1 MTVLIEMTSR
11 DQDLFYWPKPNTH
24 GMPTEYWKLA
34 SEIDTLQ
41 ARYIRLCDVEPIPV
55 IELEEIDDQI
65 KQLEKIKSK
74 VYEQVMKG
82 AYCEQ
87 I

>member
-1 MTVLIEMTSR
+1 MTVLIEMASR
-11 DQDLFYWPKPNTH
+11 DPDVFYRPKPSTH
-24 GMPTEYWKLA
+24 GMPAEYWKLA
-34 SEIDTLQ
+34 GEIDTLQ
-41 ARYIRLCDVEPIPV
+41 ARYIRLCDVVPLPV

>member
-11 DQDLFYWPKPNTH
+11 DQDVFYRPKPSTH

-41 ARYIRLCDVEPIPV
+41 ARYIRLCDVEPLPV

-74 VYEQVMKG
+74 VYEQAMKG
-82 AYCEQ
+82 AK
-87 I
+87 

>member
-1 MTVLIEMTSR
+1 VTVLIEMTSR
-11 DQDLFYWPKPNTH
+11 DLDVFYWPKPSTH

-34 SEIDTLQ
+34 GEIDTLQ
-41 ARYIRLCDVEPIPV
+41 ARYIRLCDVVPLPV

-65 KQLEKIKSK
+65 KQLEKIKAK

-82 AYCEQ
+82 ACCE
-87 I
+87 

>member
-11 DQDLFYWPKPNTH
+11 DPDVFYRPKPSTH

-41 ARYIRLCDVEPIPV
+41 ARYIRLCDVVPLPV
-55 IELEEIDDQI
+55 IELEEIDDQL

-74 VYEQVMKG
+74 VYEQAMKG

>member
-1 MTVLIEMTSR
+1 MTVLIEMTPR
-11 DQDLFYWPKPNTH
+11 DQDLFYWPKPSTH

-41 ARYIRLCDVEPIPV
+41 ARYIRLCDVEPLPV

-65 KQLEKIKSK
+65 KQLEKIKAK

-82 AYCEQ
+82 ACCE
-87 I
+87 

>member
-1 MTVLIEMTSR
+1 
-11 DQDLFYWPKPNTH
+11 
-24 GMPTEYWKLA
+24 MPTEYWKLA

-41 ARYIRLCDVEPIPV
+41 ERYIRLCDVEPIPV

-65 KQLEKIKSK
+65 KQLEKIKAK
-74 VYEQVMKG
+74 VYEQAMKG

>member
-11 DQDLFYWPKPNTH
+11 DPDVFYWTKPGTH
-24 GMPTEYWKLA
+24 GMPVEYAKVRG
-34 SEIDTLQ
+34 EIEILI
-41 ARYIRLCDVEPIPV
+41 ARYIRLCDVEPLPWA
-55 IELEEIDDQI
+55 ELEELDDQI
-65 KQLEKIKSK
+65 KQLEKIKAK

>member
-34 SEIDTLQ
+34 GEIDTLQ
-41 ARYIRLCDVEPIPV
+41 ARYIRLCDVVPLPV

-74 VYEQVMKG
+74 VYEQAMKG

>member
-11 DQDLFYWPKPNTH
+11 DPDVFYRPKTSTH

-34 SEIDTLQ
+34 GEIDTLQ
-41 ARYIRLCDVEPIPV
+41 ARYIRLCDVVPLPV

>member
-11 DQDLFYWPKPNTH
+11 DPDVFYRPKPSTH

-41 ARYIRLCDVEPIPV
+41 ARYIRLCDVEPLPV
-55 IELEEIDDQI
+55 IELEEIDDQL

-74 VYEQVMKG
+74 VYEQAMKG

>member
-11 DQDLFYWPKPNTH
+11 DPDVFYRPKPSTH

-34 SEIDTLQ
+34 SEIDALQ
-41 ARYIRLCDVEPIPV
+41 ARYIRLCDVEPLPV